1 MNIFKVSILV
11 YTLFLVGCVHN
22 NEKKLNTEPSI
33 ETKETLF
40 SAKGILLHKEK
51 NTGLLLINNKTPKKN
66 DYLLELNTLVDKYSS
81 DLIVIDLSKVNK
93 KKLKPG
99 QRIEIWFEELKE
111 SNPPKTTVKKYKTI
125 TLFPLIFQLS

>member
-11 YTLFLVGCVHN
+11 FTLFLVGCVHN
-22 NEKKLNTEPSI
+22 NEKKLNTEPSS
-33 ETKETLF
+33 EKKEILF

-93 KKLKPG
+93 QKLKPG
-99 QRIEIWFEELKE
+99 QKIEIWFEELKE

-125 TLFPLIFQLS
+125 T